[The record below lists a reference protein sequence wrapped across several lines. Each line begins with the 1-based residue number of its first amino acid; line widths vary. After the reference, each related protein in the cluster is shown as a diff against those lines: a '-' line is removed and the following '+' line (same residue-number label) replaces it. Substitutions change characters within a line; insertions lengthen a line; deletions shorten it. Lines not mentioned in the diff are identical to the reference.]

1 MYAFIQDVPIKEDLY
16 EKIRANLGPEPPDGL
31 VVHLVFRR
39 PDGTLRYV
47 DVWRDK
53 AACDAAFEQRIH
65 PAVYAAFKEARFKPA
80 GEPRREEMP
89 VVHAWLGK
97 EALGGAS

>member
-16 EKIRANLGPEPPDGL
+16 EKIRANLGLEPPEGL
-31 VVHLVFRR
+31 VVHLVFRH

-53 AACDAAFEQRIH
+53 AACDAAFERRIH
-65 PAVYAAFKEARFKPA
+65 PAVYAAFKEANFRPS
-80 GEPRREEMP
+80 GEPRRDEMP
-89 VVHAWLGK
+89 VVHVWM
-97 EALGGAS
+97 GADAAGRAS